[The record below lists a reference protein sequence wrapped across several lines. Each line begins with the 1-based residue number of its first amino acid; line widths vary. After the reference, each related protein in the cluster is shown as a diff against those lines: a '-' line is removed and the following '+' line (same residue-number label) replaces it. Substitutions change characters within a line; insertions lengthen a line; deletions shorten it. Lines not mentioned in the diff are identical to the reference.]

1 MLIFVWDVPRVTLD
15 AQESDVED
23 VITSEAFDE
32 LSSDQAALR
41 RHCREWVAS
50 RPPAPTD
57 VLEIE
62 LETQRMPGKE

>member
-1 MLIFVWDVPRVTLD
+1 MLIFVWDVPRDTLD
-15 AQESDVED
+15 AHESDVED
-23 VITSEAFDE
+23 VTSEAFDE

-41 RHCREWVAS
+41 RHCHEWVAS